1 MEKDVNEIIGGIN
14 GNIDA
19 AKNYFNRSKF
29 NDMSLNLPVANMI
42 VDVLENSATI
52 QDFSHGIQHVI
63 SCTMLY
69 SKLTLLYNI
78 AELLEM
84 EVSILKRNETPVS
97 ESNPTSNMRY
107 KSAEESSK
115 EMIDEKKD
123 IPVKTPSSQTNSNV
137 FAEIRHIELVLEL
150 YRYALRVLELTT

>member
-1 MEKDVNEIIGGIN
+1 
-14 GNIDA
+14 
-19 AKNYFNRSKF
+19 
-29 NDMSLNLPVANMI
+29 
-42 VDVLENSATI
+42 
-52 QDFSHGIQHVI
+52 
-63 SCTMLY
+63 
-69 SKLTLLYNI
+69 
-78 AELLEM
+78 M